1 MLCDYGCGNEA
12 LYQFKNGKW
21 CCCKCSSQCPNVKE
35 KNSKKRK
42 EQTDMNKEHYE
53 NSLKKYHN
61 AVKNGEREVWN
72 KGKTKDNCEGV
83 KKYAETLSNRYKN
96 KEIIPV
102 WEGKHLPEEM
112 KKKISLN
119 GGGYRKGSGRGKHG
133 YYKGIYCDST
143 YELAYLIYCLDHNI
157 DIKRCSETFE
167 YEYEGKKHKYT
178 PDFIVENTIIEIK
191 GQYVDLVDVKAESVD
206 KPYKILYKE
215 DLQEVFEY
223 VAKTYNKKYDKSG
236 NNFYE
241 LYDKLVG

>member
-1 MLCDYGCGNEA
+1 
-12 LYQFKNGKW
+12 
-21 CCCKCSSQCPNVKE
+21 
-35 KNSKKRK
+35 
-42 EQTDMNKEHYE
+42 
-53 NSLKKYHN
+53 
-61 AVKNGEREVWN
+61 
-72 KGKTKDNCEGV
+72 
-83 KKYAETLSNRYKN
+83 
-96 KEIIPV
+96 
-102 WEGKHLPEEM
+102 M

-157 DIKRCSETFE
+157 DIKRCNETFE
-167 YEYEGKKHKYT
+167 YEYEGKIHKYT

-206 KPYKILYKE
+206 KPYRILYKE